1 MNQFQTIEDWPCG
14 QVTKYVKTRSSQVE
28 IRRRSFRRGNSHGT
42 SRHKSCNLG
51 HWPLGPPTGRTLIY
65 CCWRLVSIGGRG
77 QDRTLLIEVGVAQ
90 GPGGRVRLLSRVPS
104 CVCYQ
109 EVDAVKPGESLCAR
123 IWRPICLRTL
133 PPPPPSNWKR
143 KRKKTPE
150 LFKWIFPSATRLFSS
165 ERPFSAA
172 PGSDEPK
179 SIRIS
184 TVDTDAPFLSLSFR
198 FTRKKASRPNVWNV
212 SVAALHFSASTHLH

>member
-28 IRRRSFRRGNSHGT
+28 IRRRSFRRGNSHGK

-133 PPPPPSNWKR
+133 PPPPQIGNEKG
-143 KRKKTPE
+143 KK
-150 LFKWIFPSATRLFSS
+150 LRSCSS
-165 ERPFSAA
+165 EFSHLRPVSFHQSALFR
-172 PGSDEPK
+172 PHRDLTNRNQFESPQSTLTPPFYLFPLDLPEK
-179 SIRIS
+179 S
-184 TVDTDAPFLSLSFR
+184 V
-198 FTRKKASRPNVWNV
+198 
-212 SVAALHFSASTHLH
+212 